1 MMKLK
6 SDYYLT
12 VDQFENSMKQVDQ
25 NIECQIEMKIKSEV
39 GNTNGRI
46 DALEKQLSQ
55 KIFTRLSRIDFEQR
69 MELMLGQMSNLDA
82 KIEFNTNFCNFLK
95 QKFDNPLLNYEPPK
109 KSILEEV
116 E

>member
-1 MMKLK
+1 M
-6 SDYYLT
+6 SD
-12 VDQFENSMKQVDQ
+12 
-25 NIECQIEMKIKSEV
+25 
-39 GNTNGRI
+39 
-46 DALEKQLSQ
+46 
-55 KIFTRLSRIDFEQR
+55 
-69 MELMLGQMSNLDA
+69 LDA